1 MKTYFVYM
9 MTSRRNGTLYV
20 GVTNDLLRRTW
31 EHREG
36 LGDGFTARYGIH
48 MLVWYEVHG
57 AIEAAIQREKNIKH
71 WPRRWKLDLIEKTN
85 PAWNDL
91 YLALSDRKST
101 RLNSSHL
108 STPRLPTSA

>member
-1 MKTYFVYM
+1 MA
-9 MTSRRNGTLYV
+9 SRRNGTRYV
-20 GVTNDLLRRTW
+20 GVTNDLRRRTG

-36 LGDGFTARYGIH
+36 LGDGFTALYGIH

-91 YLALSDRKST
+91 YLRSEERRVGKECVST
-101 RLNSSHL
+101 CRARWSPSN
-108 STPRLPTSA
+108 

>member
-1 MKTYFVYM
+1 MKTDFVYM
-9 MTSRRNGTLYV
+9 MTSRRNGNLYV
-20 GVTNDLLRRTW
+20 GVTNVLLRRTW

-48 MLVWYEVHG
+48 MLAWYEVHG

-85 PAWNDL
+85 PAWNEIGRASWRERVCQDV
-91 YLALSDRKST
+91 
-101 RLNSSHL
+101 
-108 STPRLPTSA
+108 